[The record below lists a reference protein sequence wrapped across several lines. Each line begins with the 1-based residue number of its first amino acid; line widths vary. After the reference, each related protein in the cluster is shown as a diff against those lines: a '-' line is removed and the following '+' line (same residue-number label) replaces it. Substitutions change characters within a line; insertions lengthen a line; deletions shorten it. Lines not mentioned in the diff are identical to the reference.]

1 MKCMIRFYTTW
12 PYNSLIRT
20 EWSNKNHVIPHKKEV
35 VNINDIIYE
44 VVNVCY
50 SYGMEDD
57 YPVWVDVM
65 LQEKDYQKEWWEQL
79 VKVEDIEVMG
89 WRKAIKGMRN
99 PLNSWSK
106 MDSGF
111 CTGDKCFYA
120 GECWNQSF
128 KGKEESCPLRE
139 YDETGNNKMMKTEGG
154 FVGYILGP
162 NDLDLALRLIKAGPE
177 HRKFLRMIHIQMDI
191 TGPLYWWKEMDT
203 YKVATVANSCST
215 MHKIHSKEFELSDFS
230 YENLFGTN
238 IEVLE
243 GIIKQLNFNRYHYL
257 ETKDKKYWWQ
267 LIQLLPSSYNQL
279 RTWDGTMETVLSI
292 IHQRL
297 HHKLDTDWG
306 SFCQAC
312 FDNIPYCKEF
322 YEALYSKEE
331 K

>member
-20 EWSNKNHVIPHKKEV
+20 EWSNKNHVIPHKKET
-35 VNINDIIYE
+35 VNINDIVYE

-65 LQEKDYQKEWWEQL
+65 LREKDYQKEWWEQL
-79 VKVEDIEVMG
+79 VKVEDIETMG
-89 WRKAIKGMRN
+89 WRKAVKGMRN
-99 PLNSWSK
+99 PLNSWNRS
-106 MDSGF
+106 DSGTGCSHRNTWAGEKSGTLLCKDCGVSYDSKCV
-111 CTGDKCFYA
+111 CTGTDK
-120 GECWNQSF
+120 GF
-128 KGKEESCPLRE
+128 K
-139 YDETGNNKMMKTEGG
+139 
-154 FVGYILGP
+154 LGP
-162 NDLDLALRLIKAGPE
+162 NDLDLAYRLIKAGPE

-191 TGPLYWWKEMDT
+191 TAPLYWWKEMDT

-292 IHQRL
+292 IHHRL

-306 SFCQAC
+306 PFCQAC

-322 YEALYSKEE
+322 YESMYGKEE
-331 K
+331 N